1 MKVEVHSIGSEV
13 FFINDK
19 QKIDSGYITEVYFEM
34 KRSANSDGYS
44 SPITQY
50 ISYVIDGRFRRKAEF
65 VFESRKELIDSL

>member
-1 MKVEVHSIGSEV
+1 MKVEVHDIGRRV

-19 QKIDSGYITEVYFEM
+19 QKIDFGRVTEVYFEM

-44 SPITQY
+44 SPVTQY

>member
-1 MKVEVHSIGSEV
+1 MKVEIHGIGSEV

-19 QKIDSGYITEVYFEM
+19 QKIALGYVTEVYFEM
-34 KRSANSDGYS
+34 KRTANSDGYY
-44 SPITQY
+44 SPITQN

>member
-19 QKIDSGYITEVYFEM
+19 KKIDFGRITEVYFEI
-34 KRSANSDGYS
+34 KREPNSDGYS

-50 ISYVIDGRFRRKAEF
+50 ISYVIDGRFRRKAEL

>member
-1 MKVEVHSIGSEV
+1 MEVEVYSIGSEV

-44 SPITQY
+44 SPITQNTD
-50 ISYVIDGRFRRKAEF
+50 YVIDDKFRRNAKF
-65 VFESRKELIDSL
+65 VFKSRKELIESL